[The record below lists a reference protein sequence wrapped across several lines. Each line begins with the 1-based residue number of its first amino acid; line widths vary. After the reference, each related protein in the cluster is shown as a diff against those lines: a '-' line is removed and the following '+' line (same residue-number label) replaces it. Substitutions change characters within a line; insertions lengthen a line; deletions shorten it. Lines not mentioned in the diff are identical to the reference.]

1 MKVTRDKTENSQVFL
16 TIEVEP
22 AEVESEL
29 QRSYFRIVK
38 KANIPGFRKGKAPR
52 AVLERHL
59 GKESLLEDA
68 LDHVIPQAYEN
79 ALKEQNVEAIAQPHI
94 EIATTEP
101 LVFKATVPIKPT
113 VELGDYQHIQVA
125 EEPVKLSEDD
135 VNQTI
140 ESLRHHHATWEP
152 VEREV
157 KLGDMVTFDIEST
170 IEGQSFI
177 NQKGA
182 QYQVTSGF
190 TGPAPGFPEQVA
202 GMKRDEEKEFKLRY
216 PDDYSRVELAGKEAT
231 FKVKINEIKQEV
243 LPELND
249 DFAKQV
255 DPKLE
260 SLEALRERIQNNLK
274 VQAEERAK
282 AEFEDKVVDAVASQA
297 KLEYPPVLVESEIQ
311 RMINDQLR
319 RLGGPTLE
327 QYLGAISKTEEQ
339 LKEELRPAAVKR
351 VTQSLV
357 LAKVANAEKIEVSD
371 AEIHEEIDK
380 LKGSIGDTDRKDK
393 LAELLDTPQSHES
406 VEQMLI
412 TRKTVQRLVEIAK
425 AAPK

>member
-1 MKVTRDKTENSQVFL
+1 MKVTRDKTENSQAFL

-22 AEVESEL
+22 AEVEDEL
-29 QRSYFRIVK
+29 KKSYSRVVR

-52 AVLERHL
+52 AVVERHL
-59 GKESLLEDA
+59 GKETLLQDA
-68 LDHVIPQAYEN
+68 IDYLVPRSYEN
-79 ALKEQNVEAIAQPHI
+79 ALKEQNIEAIAQPQI
-94 EIATTEP
+94 EISTTEP
-101 LVFKATVPIKPT
+101 LVFKATVPLKPT

-125 EEPVKLSEDD
+125 EEEVKLSEDD

-170 IEGQSFI
+170 TDGQPFI

-182 QYQVTSGF
+182 QYQVTAGF
-190 TGPAPGFPEQVA
+190 TGPAPGFPEQLV

-216 PDDYSRVELAGKEAT
+216 PDDHSRTELAGKEAT
-231 FKVKINEIKQEV
+231 FKVKITEIKQEV

-255 DPKLE
+255 DPNLE
-260 SLEALRERIQNNLK
+260 SLDALREKIRSNLK

-282 AEFEDKVVDAVASQA
+282 AEYENKVVEAATSQA
-297 KLEYPPVLVESEIQ
+297 KIEYPPVMAESEIQ
-311 RMINDQLR
+311 HLISDQMR
-319 RLGGPTLE
+319 RLGGPSLE
-327 QYLGAISKTEEQ
+327 QYLGAVGKTLEQ
-339 LKEELRPAAVKR
+339 LKEEMRPAAVKR
-351 VTQSLV
+351 VTQSLA
-357 LAKVANAEKIEVSD
+357 LSKVADAEKIEVSD

-380 LKGSIGDTDRKDK
+380 LKGSLGDTERKDK
-393 LAELLDTPQSHES
+393 LAELLDTPQTHES

-412 TRKTVQRLVEIAK
+412 TRKTVQRLVDIAK
-425 AAPK
+425 APKS